1 MPGEVNRV
9 YASRLQAVVLVLVVV
24 VLVLLGGLFRIQVLQ
39 GERYRAEAD
48 EQLKLLP
55 GFRPTTRGGIYDRNG
70 VPLAQDN
77 GAMDLAIYFPFIEMD
92 EAFVARTARRWGISK
107 AELRLRV
114 RDTWPE
120 VSRLT
125 GLPQEELRRRT
136 ETIQRRVEEIRRI
149 VAERHGR
156 RILVR
161 EENYDS
167 RRPPDDQPDSVVAH
181 GLAFDIDP
189 ATFAEIASRPDDFPG
204 LVVLEARKRQ
214 YPYGGVAPHV
224 VGRLGEVTE
233 EELRSEDPEANVNA
247 AFPRGSLKRYWPGD
261 EIGRTGIEA
270 ACEDILRGKRGLYQE
285 GIDGSTLEDIAPVSG
300 GDVRLTLD
308 IALQADVEQLLD
320 RPPALPA
327 EERIAGAAVVL
338 DCRTGE
344 VLVLASAPRHDI
356 NYYSADFPDLVR
368 DPAGPLVHR
377 AISGRYPLGSVF
389 KAVTAIAAL
398 HEGSLTPHMVL
409 SCDGHLDRERH
420 PEHFRCHVFLS
431 HGYGHGPVVLREA
444 IKKSC
449 NVYFWKAAE
458 LLCVDR
464 EKHRMRYSLGVERLT
479 AWAERLGLG
488 RPTGIGLP
496 GEAAGSLNVRD
507 PRNLAV
513 GQGELLVTPIQAAE
527 LYGLVATGGRM
538 PPLRLI
544 RERPAAPNP
553 SRDALAEHPLDPRH
567 MAAIREGFA
576 AVVNEP
582 GGTGYREVRL
592 EGVRIAGKTGT
603 AQAGGEREDHAWF
616 VGYAPA
622 EGPRIAFAVIVEHG
636 GHGGETAG
644 PIARE
649 IVRACRAHGYLDDRP
664 APPVG
669 MPEMPRVRPGTTGE
683 GAPRRH
689 PDDDVVPL
697 G

>member
-1 MPGEVNRV
+1 M
-9 YASRLQAVVLVLVVV
+9 YSFRLQAVVLVLILV

-39 GERYRAEAD
+39 GSKYRREAD

-70 VPLAQDN
+70 VALAQDN
-77 GAMDLAIYFPFIEMD
+77 GAWDLAVYFPFIEMD
-92 EAFVARTARRWGISK
+92 EAFVSRTARRWGISN

-114 RDTWPE
+114 LEMWPE

-125 GLPQEELRRRT
+125 GLPETEIRRRI
-136 ETIQRRVEEIRRI
+136 ETIRRRVEEIRRI

-161 EENYDS
+161 EENYDP

-189 ATFAEIASRPDDFPG
+189 GTYAEIASRPDDFPG
-204 LVVLEARKRQ
+204 LVVLESSKRE

-224 VGRLGEVTE
+224 IGRLGEVTR
-233 EELRSEDPEANVNA
+233 EELNADDPEGNINA
-247 AFPRGSLKRYWPGD
+247 RFPRGSLKRYWPGD

-270 ACEDILRGKRGLYQE
+270 SCEDLLRGERGAYQK
-285 GIDGSTLEDIAPVSG
+285 GIDGSTLEDIRPVSG
-300 GDVRLTLD
+300 RDVRLTLD
-308 IALQADVEQLLD
+308 IALQADVEALLD
-320 RPPALPA
+320 RPPALPP
-327 EERIAGAAVVL
+327 EERISGAAVVL

-377 AISGRYPLGSVF
+377 AVTGRYPLGSVF
-389 KAVTAIAAL
+389 KAVTATAAL
-398 HEGSLTPHMVL
+398 QEGVLTPHAVL
-409 SCDGHLDRERH
+409 SCDGHLDPERY
-420 PEHFRCHVFLS
+420 PDHFRCHVFIS
-431 HGYGHGPVVLREA
+431 HGYGHGPMVLYEA

-449 NVYFWKAAE
+449 NVYFWKVAE
-458 LLCVDR
+458 RLCVDR
-464 EKHRMRYSLGVERLT
+464 EKGRRRYSIGVERLT
-479 AWAERLGLG
+479 AWAHRLGLG
-488 RPTGIGLP
+488 QPTGINLP

-513 GQGELLVTPIQAAE
+513 GQGELLVTPIQAAQ
-527 LYGLVATGGRM
+527 LYGLVATDGRM
-538 PPLRLI
+538 PPLRLV
-544 RERPAAPNP
+544 RDGPAAPGR
-553 SRDALAEHPLDPRH
+553 SREDLRDHPLDPEH

-582 GGTGYREVRL
+582 GGTGYRGVRL
-592 EGVRIAGKTGT
+592 PDLRVAGKTGT

-622 EGPRIAFAVIVEHG
+622 EEPRIAFAVIVEHG

-649 IVRACRAHGYLDDRP
+649 IVRACRAHGYVGKKP
-664 APPVG
+664 EPPVG
-669 MPEMPRVRPGTTGE
+669 TPAERPTPPAIPALPSQDRPRESPAE
-683 GAPRRH
+683 EI
-689 PDDDVVPL
+689 VPL